1 MKKIFSTCTALVA
14 SVSLISNNAFIP
26 ASTVKADDTAYRKSY
41 TIFGDLNGD
50 KCIDSFDSIL
60 MRKAINQKEFSKIAD
75 LNFDKKVDRE
85 DLKLLN
91 EYILGNNNT
100 FIAFLSED
108 ADEDGISDF
117 SEIVYLKLDPDSKDT
132 DKDGLSDY
140 YEIFSSNTDPAV
152 SDSFKK
158 GVLDSD
164 ADPDGDGLTNAE
176 EESIGTNPLNKDTDN
191 DGLQDGYE
199 IKTLKTSAIK
209 KDTDGDGLTD
219 FEEEKLELDPFKKA
233 TNGTAD
239 NERIF
244 KQVIKADDPLL
255 KSINTEDNAYE
266 LSVEINASG
275 YAPHCFRARKSG
287 YSYALKDSSAIGETP
302 EFVYSKDFNV
312 ESITFNFKI
321 KDVFVDNVN
330 HYFDDVQGDYY
341 EYSYE
346 VNPELDGIKR
356 LNVFKY
362 FQNVNMVM
370 PIKTD
375 YDVDNNIVSVTID
388 TFEKDKEGNPLGIGS
403 YSLVDL
409 EVWASM
415 LNGTG
420 IDSEDTEEA
429 VIETDKIAMKYPNT
443 TMLDDESTSSDIIF
457 RELTMDSFKAKW
469 WGDQK
474 STDRILR
481 KLTDVEL
488 DLIKNNYESYNSQKG
503 NGTKSKIGSLFGHK
517 YAIYDSNGISWAKA
531 QSECRKKGGHLMTI
545 NSPFEFDYLNNTLS
559 SGRKGGLYW
568 LGASGGSEK
577 WKWVTGESISYA
589 RTISVSGY
597 TMDRCEN
604 YFSALGNCL
613 AYCPALAYLS
623 EGFPSYSNIKGYICE
638 WEPGAVINDPESNM
652 VSINTGSG
660 TSLIIEGALK
670 PDSNVDSDGDGFS
683 DWDEVDHDAIES
695 ITGNASDTSVSWM
708 DVFNHLHDQDQLGDS
723 NNDLIDRIKPL
734 IKNPPNITPT
744 ETDPTSEDS
753 DEDGIP
759 EKNDPNPNSRGTSAD
774 AVGELTIVSTICE
787 DILDHGHSWL
797 SYKSYYSDTLDV
809 SNFITGNV
817 YDALG
822 RWREVKVDSYYLAEN
837 ENIAIGGWSL
847 GADVDVPFRIVSV
860 NGVMSIFWGE
870 TTTISVDGETA
881 AITGLT
887 NYNSS
892 RDGICYNKEIVDF
905 LDIAAVSYSRDV
917 TESQFEAIK
926 DYWNNNN
933 WYEIC
938 YHNCSS
944 IAVGTWEAAFGT
956 SDGLNARSYTIVDD
970 DIEEF
975 IDLPRVL
982 CQSIRSL
989 EGYNEDYAS
998 VNTNI
1003 FEHGGFYIP

>member
-1 MKKIFSTCTALVA
+1 MKKLFSTCSALVA
-14 SVSLISNNAFIP
+14 TVSLILNSAFIP
-26 ASTVKADDTAYRKSY
+26 VSTVKADDTAYRKSY

-50 KCIDSFDSIL
+50 KCINSFDSIL

-75 LNFDKKVDRE
+75 LNFDQKVDGE

-91 EYILGNNNT
+91 EYILGNNNI
-100 FIAFLSED
+100 FMAILSED

-152 SDSFKK
+152 SASFENGVTDSN
-158 GVLDSD
+158 
-164 ADPDGDGLTNAE
+164 ADPDDDGLTIAE
-176 EESIGTNPLNKDTDN
+176 EESMGTNPLNKDTDN

-209 KDTDGDGLTD
+209 KDSDGDGLTD
-219 FEEEKLELDPFKKA
+219 FEEEKLGLDPLNKA

-244 KQVIKADDPLL
+244 KQIIKSDDPLL
-255 KSINTEDNAYE
+255 NSINTEDNAYE
-266 LSVEINASG
+266 LSVEINSSG
-275 YAPHCFRARKSG
+275 YAPHCLKARKSG

-302 EFVYSKDFNV
+302 EFVYSKDFKV
-312 ESITFNFKI
+312 ESINFNFKI
-321 KDVFVDNVN
+321 KDVFVNNVS

-341 EYSYE
+341 EYTYE
-346 VNPELDGIKR
+346 VNPELEGIKR

-362 FQNVNMVM
+362 FQNINMVM

-388 TFEKDKEGNPLGIGS
+388 TFEKDKKGNTLGIGS

-409 EVWASM
+409 EVWALM

-420 IDSEDTEEA
+420 IESEDTEETS
-429 VIETDKIAMKYPNT
+429 IETDKIVMKYPNIT
-443 TMLDDESTSSDIIF
+443 ILDDESTSSDKIF
-457 RELTMDSFKAKW
+457 RELTIDSYKAKW
-469 WGDQK
+469 WGDQE
-474 STDRILR
+474 SPNRTLR
-481 KLTDVEL
+481 ELTNSDL
-488 DLIKNNYESYNSQKG
+488 DLIKKNYESYNSQK
-503 NGTKSKIGSLFGHK
+503 NNSAKSKISSFFGHK

-531 QSECRKKGGHLMTI
+531 QSDCRKKGGHLMTI
-545 NSPFEFDYLNNTLS
+545 NSPFEFNYLNSTLS
-559 SGRKGGLYW
+559 SGRNGGLYW
-568 LGASGGSEK
+568 LGASGGSGK
-577 WKWVTGESISYA
+577 WKWVTGESTSYA

-597 TMDRCEN
+597 TMDNCEN

-638 WEPGAVINDPESNM
+638 WEPGAVVNDPESNM

-660 TSLIIEGALK
+660 PSSIIEGALK
-670 PDSNVDSDGDGFS
+670 PDNNVDSDGDGIS
-683 DWDEVDHDAIES
+683 DWDEVDHNAIES
-695 ITGNASDTSVSWM
+695 ITGKDSDTSVPWL
-708 DVFNHLHDQDQLGDS
+708 DTFVYLHNQNLLGDE

-744 ETDPTSEDS
+744 TTNPTSKDG

-759 EKNDPNPNSRGTSAD
+759 DKNDPAPNSRGTSSD
-774 AVGELTIVSTICE
+774 AVGELTIVSTVCE

-809 SNFITGNV
+809 SNFVTGNV
-817 YDALG
+817 YDAFG
-822 RWREVKVDSYYLAEN
+822 RWIELKVDSYYLAEN

-847 GADVDVPFRIVSV
+847 GVDAEVPRLVIF
-860 NGVMSIFWGE
+860 NGVVTVL

-892 RDGICYNKEIVDF
+892 RDGICYNKELVDF
-905 LDIAAVSYSRDV
+905 LGSAAVSYSRDV
-917 TESQFEAIK
+917 TESQFEAVK
-926 DYWNNNN
+926 DYWNSNS
-933 WYEIC
+933 WYEIF

-956 SDGLNARSYTIVDD
+956 SDGLNARSYTLVDD